1 MFTKLPGHIFH
12 HDFSVETVSLLN
24 NDIIHFRDTFH
35 PNDKR
40 DKRVCVCVCSIYSNT
55 REVTMNL

>member
-24 NDIIHFRDTFH
+24 NDIIHFRDTLH
-35 PNDKR
+35 ANHKR
-40 DKRVCVCVCSIYSNT
+40 DKSVCVCSIYSNT